1 MKIQRPFRC
10 VKSREETEMK
20 KGRIP
25 AALCLVCLLLLAG
38 GCRAERIDRNGEK
51 ELAYTVMKTE
61 DIPEEVMKTMEEQG
75 EEPYQ
80 LCYQDGEVL
89 YLMRGYGKQETGGY
103 SIQIESLSSSGAT
116 VIFRT
121 KLLGPQ
127 SREEQKSDGSCPYIV
142 VRTENQELPV
152 LFEDS

>member
-1 MKIQRPFRC
+1 
-10 VKSREETEMK
+10 MK

-89 YLMRGYGKQETGGY
+89 YLMRGYGKQKTGGY

>member
-1 MKIQRPFRC
+1 
-10 VKSREETEMK
+10 MK

-103 SIQIESLSSSGAT
+103 SIQIESLSSSGVT

>member
-1 MKIQRPFRC
+1 
-10 VKSREETEMK
+10 MK

>member
-1 MKIQRPFRC
+1 MK
-10 VKSREETEMK
+10 E
-20 KGRIP
+20 GRIP

>member
-1 MKIQRPFRC
+1 
-10 VKSREETEMK
+10 MK

-127 SREEQKSDGSCPYIV
+127 TREEQKSDGSCPYIV

>member
-1 MKIQRPFRC
+1 
-10 VKSREETEMK
+10 MK

-61 DIPEEVMKTMEEQG
+61 DIPEEVMKTMEEKG

>member
-1 MKIQRPFRC
+1 
-10 VKSREETEMK
+10 MK
-20 KGRIP
+20 KGRSP

>member
-1 MKIQRPFRC
+1 M
-10 VKSREETEMK
+10 
-20 KGRIP
+20 
-25 AALCLVCLLLLAG
+25 
-38 GCRAERIDRNGEK
+38 
-51 ELAYTVMKTE
+51 MKTE
-61 DIPEEVMKTMEEQG
+61 DIHEEVMKTMEEQG
-75 EEPYQ
+75 EEPYH

-127 SREEQKSDGSCPYIV
+127 SREEQKSDGACPYIV

-152 LFEDS
+152 FFEDS